1 MRLYILR
8 HGQTNLNVER
18 KVQGHINSELN
29 ETGIR
34 QAEELAEVVRRNN
47 LHFDT
52 IFCSPL
58 KRAMDTCQIV
68 TGLDPSHFIIDE
80 RIKEFDFGE
89 IEGTPYRDL
98 PGESKTFFT
107 APDKYQPQGRGETFQ
122 HLIARTSEFLK
133 ELKTRCTGNVLLT
146 SHGTAI
152 HAMLLYFRG
161 KELKDFWDEDVHN
174 CDLMIVD
181 LVDGEYVVREEKVE
195 VAKIDRSP
203 LEGIETAAST
213 GGL

>member
-8 HGQTNLNVER
+8 HGQTNLNLEKR
-18 KVQGHINSELN
+18 VQGHINSELN

-34 QAEELAEVVRRNN
+34 QAEELAEVVRENA

-58 KRAMDTCQIV
+58 KRALDTCQIV
-68 TGLDPSHFIIDE
+68 TGLDSSHFIVDE

-98 PGESKTFFT
+98 PGLSKTFFT
-107 APDKYQPQGRGETFQ
+107 APDQYVPQGRGETFQ
-122 HLIARTSEFLK
+122 HLIERTSAFLE

-161 KELKDFWDEDVHN
+161 KKLQDFWDEDVHN
-174 CDLMIVD
+174 CDLMMVD
-181 LVDGEYVVREEKVE
+181 LVDGKYVVRDEKVE
-195 VAKIDRSP
+195 VAKRDRST
-203 LEGIETAAST
+203 LEVIRPNSQD